1 MRAGE
6 LRSRLVVE
14 SPQRI
19 SDGAGGAVTNWLEI
33 ATVWANVTPT
43 SASEQRS
50 AEQRAEKTTHKI
62 TLRYRNDIDA
72 TMRFS
77 GDGRTFK
84 IEATINEAER
94 DQWLVCFC
102 VEGTTV

>member
-19 SDGAGGAVTNWLEI
+19 SDGAGGAVTSWLET
-33 ATVWANVTPT
+33 ATIWANVAPT

-50 AEQRAEKTTHKI
+50 AEQRAEKVTHRI
-62 TLRYRNDIDA
+62 TLRYRNDINA
-72 TMRFS
+72 TMRFV
-77 GDGRTFK
+77 GNGRIFN
-84 IEATINEAER
+84 IEAIINEAER
-94 DQWLVCFC
+94 DQWLVCLC
-102 VEGTTV
+102 AEGITA

>member
-14 SPQRI
+14 SPQRV
-19 SDGAGGAVTNWLEI
+19 SDGAGGAVTSWLEL
-33 ATVWANVTPT
+33 ATIWANVAPT
-43 SASEQRS
+43 SAREQVS

-77 GDGRTFK
+77 GGGRIFD
-84 IEATINEAER
+84 IEAIINEAER
-94 DQWLVCFC
+94 DQWLVCYC
-102 VEGTTV
+102 VEGITA